1 MDRNRI
7 LLLVINIVVVTAAQM
22 CLKHGMTS
30 GGGADATGI
39 VAKVQSLVIGI
50 FTRPYVFAGYLLFF
64 ISSLMWLHIV
74 KTIPL
79 TVAYPTMMMS
89 LVMITFL
96 SWLLWRDPVNRTTI
110 LGLFF
115 ICCGVTLVGYGF
127 AQKGAP

>member
-1 MDRNRI
+1 LDRNRI
-7 LLLVINIVVVTAAQM
+7 LLLAINIVVVTAAQM

-30 GGGADATGI
+30 SGAETAGI
-39 VAKVQSLVIGI
+39 VGRVQSLVMAI
-50 FTRPYVFAGYLLFF
+50 FTKPYVLAGYLLFF
-64 ISSLMWLHIV
+64 VSSLMWLHIV

-96 SWLLWRDPVNRTTI
+96 SWLLWKDPVNRTTI

-127 AQKGAP
+127 AQKGSP